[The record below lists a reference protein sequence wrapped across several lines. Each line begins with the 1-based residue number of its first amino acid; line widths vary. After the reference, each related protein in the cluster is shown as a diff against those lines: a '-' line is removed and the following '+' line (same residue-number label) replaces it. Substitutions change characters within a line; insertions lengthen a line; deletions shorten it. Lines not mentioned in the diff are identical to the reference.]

1 MPPAASSLSDKVIVA
16 PPPAPLSPR
25 LDPQL
30 GGYPPDCGSKEL
42 KYLSYAK
49 VLHDR
54 GETHPMR
61 YSMTEFDA
69 RGNAKPET
77 YLLSTDFGAHSF
89 HRLPTDSSVLS
100 PYGVGMTLYFKYLK
114 VMTWLFF
121 LLVVL
126 SAPALV
132 IFIVGGTGSLA
143 EFQML
148 AKQNFPMIL
157 GMTSIGHLRESSSFC
172 DQVAVGGTL
181 SLTCPAGE
189 IGFVKAVYSTQQSQG
204 SCSCPEIN
212 KVAAGSGKCRGQA
225 VRSCS
230 AVENCTTT
238 CPSDGYGCFLGVH
251 PVSKWACCATSLDKD
266 TARPNLDGM
275 KIRSTRKCGSRT
287 IQAIVDGLCLGKKSC
302 AMEVQEDRV
311 YEWKVDEQY
320 ATSCPENSK
329 SSSTTSNDTSTTP
342 GTICHAGINDDSDY
356 SRCPSSDR
364 SLIVYARCFTTRIDL
379 SNEWSLKIVGW
390 DSISRQGFLGLAVGC
405 DIACSVFFF
414 LIVVWMKRKEQ
425 ENVERITKDQIKA
438 LDYTVQ
444 LVHLPRHKHV
454 GKLREEIRAHL
465 ETLLTNSPRYAVDL
479 DRVRIADIQFGM
491 NTSGHLKLLRNRG
504 AVVRRLDVA
513 LQRYEKVRMLR
524 SRLTPRVFELRS
536 KRHKK
541 KIQRLETKLMR
552 HNARLDRWNAKHA
565 QRASAQAVTAFIT
578 FEEEEGFNRCL
589 QEYPDLGVLYRLFQP
604 SRKRLHGERLR
615 FRPAPDP
622 SDIVW
627 ENLHHPFWERML
639 RQAIVGLIT
648 LAVLFVSFVL
658 IFLAKLQ
665 KTKLEREFGRPTS
678 CPAEVTKEAVVQ
690 DELEKQTGL
699 VPYKALVECFCK
711 SMLAVDSFQAM
722 TQEAFF
728 NPVTNRDEFYCKT
741 WATSFIKTQLL
752 SMLSVVMVVLVN
764 VLLARILNVLV
775 AMEKHHTESSQVV
788 SRITKV
794 FIAQFC
800 NAALLMVVI
809 NANLSYFVDDQ
820 SIALSSFAILNG
832 KYSDFTPAWYNDVGI
847 ALMLTMIINTFSP
860 HMYVVVHYI
869 AMEAKR
875 FYDRGFSFDYS
886 ITRQDTQR
894 DLDALYRGPK
904 FDLAARYAQTL
915 TSIFITYLFS
925 AGMPLL
931 HLVGFFAM
939 LMTYWAD
946 KFTFLRIARS
956 PPLYDRK
963 VAIAAGSLLPYA
975 VLLHSVVAMWMFSN
989 AMIFQSPDDIAS
1001 ELASSS
1007 TVSSIG
1013 DGIPEFETVARG
1025 DIWPRLTRAQVVVLF
1040 AFFIVFC
1047 LVVALRI
1054 LLFEYCPSML
1064 QSVCPVLTRLM
1075 QKSKVAKGIPN
1086 YFDAI
1091 PTPILREKVN
1101 DPRVKPALRDKFQAA
1116 LVKREPL
1123 GSSNSPK
1130 RRARRLVSAAEQYSA
1145 AHWIVGCP
1153 SYAISDNKEYV
1164 HELAIDSHLSEGI
1177 SVEEIFC
1184 KDLEEQNG
1192 SAGSKGGERRDHSET
1207 NLRLELNAF

>member
-1 MPPAASSLSDKVIVA
+1 MSSLHLLADDPPQDEYRVSEPTRSQQQSPMRSFAINMPPAASSISKDNLA
-16 PPPAPLSPR
+16 PPLSPR

-30 GGYPPDCGSKEL
+30 GGYPPDCGTKEL

-49 VLHDR
+49 MLHDR

-61 YSMTEFDA
+61 YSTTEFDA
-69 RGNAKPET
+69 RGNPKPET
-77 YLLSTDFGAHSF
+77 YPLSTDFGAHAF
-89 HRLPTDSSVLS
+89 HRLPTDSIVLS

-114 VMTWLFF
+114 VMTWLSFV
-121 LLVVL
+121 LVVL

-157 GMTSIGHLRESSSFC
+157 SMTSIGHLHESSSLC
-172 DQVAVGGTL
+172 DQVAVGGAL

-189 IGFVKAVYSTQQSQG
+189 IGFVKVVYSTQQSQG

-225 VRSCS
+225 
-230 AVENCTTT
+230 
-238 CPSDGYGCFLGVH
+238 
-251 PVSKWACCATSLDKD
+251 
-266 TARPNLDGM
+266 
-275 KIRSTRKCGSRT
+275 IRTTRKCGSHT

-320 ATSCPENSK
+320 ATSCPESSK
-329 SSSTTSNDTSTTP
+329 SSSTSNDTSTTP
-342 GTICHAGINDDSDY
+342 GTICHAGINDHSDY
-356 SRCPSSDR
+356 SRCPSNDH

-390 DSISRQGFLGLAVGC
+390 DSISRQDFLGLAVGC
-405 DIACSVFFF
+405 DIACSVFSF

-454 GKLREEIRAHL
+454 GKLREEIRVHL

-479 DRVRIADIQFGM
+479 DRVRIVDIQFGM

-524 SRLTPRVFELRS
+524 SRLAPRIFELRS
-536 KRHKK
+536 KRHEK

-552 HNARLDRWNAKHA
+552 HNARLYRWNAKHT

-578 FEEEEGFNRCL
+578 FEEEEGFHRCL
-589 QEYPDLGVLYRLFQP
+589 
-604 SRKRLHGERLR
+604 RKRLRGKRLR

-711 SMLAVDSFQAM
+711 NVLAADSFRAM

-752 SMLSVVMVVLVN
+752 SMLSVVMAVLVN

-794 FIAQFC
+794 FLAQFC
-800 NAALLMVVI
+800 NTALLMVVI
-809 NANLSYFVDDQ
+809 NANLNYFVDDQ

-832 KYSDFTPAWYNDVGI
+832 KYSDFTPAWYNDVGV
-847 ALMLTMIINTFSP
+847 ALMLTMIIKAFSP
-860 HMYVVVHYI
+860 HVYVVVHYV

-875 FYDRGFSFDYS
+875 FYDRGFSFNYS

-931 HLVGFFAM
+931 HLAGFFAM

-956 PPLYDRK
+956 PPLYDRQ
-963 VAIAAGSLLPYA
+963 VATAAGSLLPYA

-989 AMIFQSPDDIAS
+989 AMIFQSPDDITS
-1001 ELASSS
+1001 ELASS
-1007 TVSSIG
+1007 TTTSSIG
-1013 DGIPEFETVARG
+1013 DGIPEFET
-1025 DIWPRLTRAQVVVLF
+1025 IVVLF
-1040 AFFIVFC
+1040 AFFVVFC

-1054 LLFEYCPSML
+1054 LLFEYCPSLL
-1064 QSVCPVLTRLM
+1064 QSMCPMLTRLM

-1086 YFDAI
+1086 YFDGVLLLPARLSRTTHSWNCGTYICAAAVASLTLAI
-1091 PTPILREKVN
+1091 PTSILREKVN

-1130 RRARRLVSAAEQYSA
+1130 RRTRRSVSAPEQYSA

-1164 HELAIDSHLSEGI
+1164 HELATDSHLSEGI

-1184 KDLEEQNG
+1184 NDLEEEDE
-1192 SAGSKGGERRDHSET
+1192 SAEKEEGRNQSVT
-1207 NLRLELNAF
+1207 YLRSELNGF